1 MKTTI
6 GTVAAL
12 ALVMQSS
19 VMQSS
24 VAFSQA
30 LPQVNDSY

>member
-19 VMQSS
+19 V
-24 VAFSQA
+24 AFSQA